1 MKLLKSK
8 QNDFPDFYREVP
20 IDMLETK
27 KPVENVAFHLL
38 KKQIESEGLQWPIVV
53 FPGRKVQVGNQ
64 RVEIAKQLGYD
75 SISAYMSNNSDFGNR
90 LQWKK

>member
-8 QNDFPDFYREVP
+8 QNDFPDIYKEVP
-20 IDMLETK
+20 IKELDTK
-27 KPVENVAFHLL
+27 KPTTDLTEL
-38 KKQIESEGLQWPIVV
+38 KKDIEAQGLTWPIVLW
-53 FPGRKVQVGNQ
+53 PGPTVQVGNQ

-75 SISAYMSNNSDFGNR
+75 TISTYMPNNSDFGNR